1 MAVNLVKGQILSS
14 ILERDGID
22 ISIAN
27 ANVGIGTV
35 SPSVKLEVDGN
46 VILGN
51 LSTAGNVATGNL
63 LTDNLLY
70 ANGLPW
76 DLQQPA
82 GNNTEIQ
89 FNNNSD
95 FGASAN
101 LTFDTAGNLL
111 TVNATANIA
120 NLNVAGNVVGGNILT
135 GGAVSATGNL
145 TAGNVST
152 AGNVYATNFIGNI
165 SGNLNAPGGN
175 TEVIFND
182 AGTANATAGFTF
194 DKTSNS
200 VIIAGN
206 ATANT
211 FFTTAN
217 LKIGINPDIVVAGD
231 HSEIKVFGSGDTLQI
246 GWEDTAPGIT
256 DIAYINFNDMY
267 GAIQLVTGNTQITQW
282 MTTIDGTGNLL
293 VGNNIYAAADITA
306 NGNIIGGNILTS
318 GSGGDIILTG
328 GNITGANVITA
339 NAVSATGNITSGNIA
354 IGGLITVTGNV
365 TGGNLLSNGD
375 IQAVTANLANLRL
388 ANTTIT
394 TDSTIGNIVLEPT
407 STGVVYINTT
417 TGLIIPVGNTL
428 QRPAPATQGTVR
440 FNTTTSRVEVY
451 DGSEWDTIV
460 GGVTNQILY
469 GNNVATTFTLDRS
482 TTTAA
487 VLVIL
492 NGITQV
498 PTQSY
503 NMSPNPS
510 VNLVF
515 SEAPETGDVID
526 IRFL

>member
-165 SGNLNAPGGN
+165 SGNLNAPGGKPRSYSM
-175 TEVIFND
+175 TQAWPMPQLDSHLTKPV
-182 AGTANATAGFTF
+182 
-194 DKTSNS
+194 
-200 VIIAGN
+200 
-206 ATANT
+206 
-211 FFTTAN
+211 
-217 LKIGINPDIVVAGD
+217 
-231 HSEIKVFGSGDTLQI
+231 TL
-246 GWEDTAPGIT
+246 
-256 DIAYINFNDMY
+256 
-267 GAIQLVTGNTQITQW
+267 
-282 MTTIDGTGNLL
+282 
-293 VGNNIYAAADITA
+293 
-306 NGNIIGGNILTS
+306 
-318 GSGGDIILTG
+318 
-328 GNITGANVITA
+328 
-339 NAVSATGNITSGNIA
+339 
-354 IGGLITVTGNV
+354 
-365 TGGNLLSNGD
+365 
-375 IQAVTANLANLRL
+375 
-388 ANTTIT
+388 
-394 TDSTIGNIVLEPT
+394 
-407 STGVVYINTT
+407 
-417 TGLIIPVGNTL
+417 
-428 QRPAPATQGTVR
+428 
-440 FNTTTSRVEVY
+440 
-451 DGSEWDTIV
+451 
-460 GGVTNQILY
+460 
-469 GNNVATTFTLDRS
+469 
-482 TTTAA
+482 
-487 VLVIL
+487 
-492 NGITQV
+492 
-498 PTQSY
+498 
-503 NMSPNPS
+503 
-510 VNLVF
+510 
-515 SEAPETGDVID
+515 
-526 IRFL
+526 

>member
-35 SPSVKLEVDGN
+35 SPSVKLEVAGN
-46 VILGN
+46 VIVGN

-70 ANGLPW
+70 ANGTPW

-89 FNNNSD
+89 FNDNSN

-135 GGAVSATGNL
+135 SGAVSATGNV

-152 AGNVYATNFIGNI
+152 VGNVYATNFIGNI
-165 SGNLNAPGGN
+165 SGNLNAPGAN

-194 DKTSNS
+194 DKASNAVA
-200 VIIAGN
+200 VIGN
-206 ATANT
+206 
-211 FFTTAN
+211 
-217 LKIGINPDIVVAGD
+217 
-231 HSEIKVFGSGDTLQI
+231 
-246 GWEDTAPGIT
+246 
-256 DIAYINFNDMY
+256 
-267 GAIQLVTGNTQITQW
+267 
-282 MTTIDGTGNLL
+282 
-293 VGNNIYAAADITA
+293 ITA
-306 NGNIIGGNILTS
+306 GNILTS
-318 GSGGDIILTG
+318 GSGGDITLTG

-339 NAVSATGNITSGNIA
+339 NAVSVTGNITSGNIA
-354 IGGLITVTGNV
+354 IGGLITATGNV

-375 IQAVTANLANLRL
+375 IQAVTANLANLRM

-428 QRPAPATQGTVR
+428 QRPSPATQGTVR

-469 GNNVATTFTLDRS
+469 GNSVATTFTLDRS

-510 VNLVF
+510 DNLVF
-515 SEAPETGDVID
+515 TEAPETGDVID

>member
-1 MAVNLVKGQILSS
+1 MAVNYVKGQILSS
-14 ILERDGID
+14 NLERDGID
-22 ISIAN
+22 LSISN
-27 ANVGIGTV
+27 ANVGINTV
-35 SPSVKLEVDGN
+35 SPTVALEVVGN

-70 ANGLPW
+70 ANGTPW
-76 DLQQPA
+76 DLQEPA
-82 GNNTEIQ
+82 GSNTEIQ
-89 FNNNSD
+89 FNNNNN

-120 NLNVAGNVVGGNILT
+120 NLNVAGNVFGGNILT
-135 GGAVSATGNL
+135 TGVISATGNL
-145 TAGNVST
+145 TAGNIST
-152 AGNVYATNFIGNI
+152 AGNVYAANFVGNI
-165 SGNLNAPGGN
+165 SGNINLPGAN

-182 AGTANATAGFTF
+182 AGTANASAGFTF

-200 VIIAGN
+200 VTVIGNITAGN
-206 ATANT
+206 V
-211 FFTTAN
+211 
-217 LKIGINPDIVVAGD
+217 I
-231 HSEIKVFGSGDTLQI
+231 
-246 GWEDTAPGIT
+246 
-256 DIAYINFNDMY
+256 
-267 GAIQLVTGNTQITQW
+267 
-282 MTTIDGTGNLL
+282 
-293 VGNNIYAAADITA
+293 
-306 NGNIIGGNILTS
+306 TS

-328 GNITGANVITA
+328 GNIIGANVVTA
-339 NAVSATGNITSGNIA
+339 NTVSTTGNISGGNVVT
-354 IGGLITVTGNV
+354 GGLITATGNV

-394 TDSTIGNIVLEPT
+394 TDGTIGNVVLQPTGTGIVY
-407 STGVVYINTT
+407 VNTT
-417 TGLIIPVGNTL
+417 TGIAVPVGNTA
-428 QRPAPATQGTVR
+428 QRPSPATTGTVR
-440 FNTTTSRVEVY
+440 FNTTTGRVEVY

-469 GNNVATTFTLDRS
+469 GNGTATTFTLDRS

-498 PTQSY
+498 PDQSY
-503 NMSPNPS
+503 SMVPNPS
-510 VNLVF
+510 ANLVF
-515 SEAPETGDVID
+515 TEAPETSDVID

>member
-35 SPSVKLEVDGN
+35 SPSVKLEVAGN
-46 VILGN
+46 VIVGN
-51 LSTAGNVATGNL
+51 LSTTGNVATGNL

-70 ANGLPW
+70 ANGTPW

-89 FNNNSD
+89 FNDNSN

-135 GGAVSATGNL
+135 SGAVSATGNV
-145 TAGNVST
+145 TAGNLST

-182 AGTANATAGFTF
+182 AGMANATAGFTF
-194 DKTSNS
+194 DKTSNAVA
-200 VIIAGN
+200 VIGN
-206 ATANT
+206 
-211 FFTTAN
+211 
-217 LKIGINPDIVVAGD
+217 
-231 HSEIKVFGSGDTLQI
+231 
-246 GWEDTAPGIT
+246 
-256 DIAYINFNDMY
+256 
-267 GAIQLVTGNTQITQW
+267 
-282 MTTIDGTGNLL
+282 
-293 VGNNIYAAADITA
+293 ITA
-306 NGNIIGGNILTS
+306 GNILTL
-318 GSGGDIILTG
+318 GSGGDITLTG

-339 NAVSATGNITSGNIA
+339 NAVSVTGNITSGNIA
-354 IGGLITVTGNV
+354 IGGLITATGNV
-365 TGGNLLSNGD
+365 IAGNLLSNGE

>member
-1 MAVNLVKGQILSS
+1 MAVNYVKGQILSG

-22 ISIAN
+22 IAIAN
-27 ANVGIGTV
+27 ANVGIGTN
-35 SPSVKLEVDGN
+35 SPTARLDVAGN
-46 VILGN
+46 VIVGN

-70 ANGLPW
+70 ANGTPW

-89 FNNNSD
+89 FNLNNN

-101 LTFDTAGNLL
+101 LTFDTTGNLL

-120 NLNVAGNVVGGNILT
+120 NINVAGNVVGGNILT
-135 GGAVSATGNL
+135 TGVISATGNL

-152 AGNVYATNFIGNI
+152 AGNVYAANFVGNI
-165 SGNLNAPGGN
+165 SGNISAPGGN

-200 VIIAGN
+200 VIIVGN

-293 VGNNIYAAADITA
+293 VGNNIYASADITA
-306 NGNIIGGNILTS
+306 NVNIIGGNILTGGLMS
-318 GSGGDIILTG
+318 ATGAVTAGGFTTVGNVTAGNVLFGSGTVSGTGNIYG
-328 GNITGANVITA
+328 GNIF
-339 NAVSATGNITSGNIA
+339 GNIFATVGNIA
-354 IGGLITVTGNV
+354 
-365 TGGNLLSNGD
+365 NLS
-375 IQAVTANLANLRL
+375 L

-394 TDSTIGNIVLEPT
+394 TDGTIGNVVLQPTGTGIVY
-407 STGVVYINTT
+407 VNTT
-417 TGLIIPVGNTL
+417 TGIAVPVGNTA
-428 QRPAPATQGTVR
+428 QRPSPATTGTVR
-440 FNTTTSRVEVY
+440 FNSTLGRLEVY
-451 DGSEWDTIV
+451 DGTEWDTVV
-460 GGVTNQILY
+460 GGVTNQ
-469 GNNVATTFTLDRS
+469 TLDGDGSTVTFVLNRS

-498 PTQSY
+498 PDQAYAMVPT
-503 NMSPNPS
+503 PS
-510 VNLVF
+510 ANLVF
-515 SEAPETGDVID
+515 TEAPAQGDVID